1 MIQKSI
7 ILYEK
12 KLVINKFLINKFDNK
27 IIVKSL
33 DYTDFK
39 IPIYNKYNGID
50 YYPIYFPLVLPII
63 DNYVYNPYIVLSS
76 YNINIDNDIDFFY
89 QLKQN
94 LKNFYNYNYLIDNPY
109 TFVRIMNEYYS
120 LNQNIELKDTLDEY
134 IISFWFNINIIKTY
148 IIFILIKFPNI
159 TNKTIKD
166 IHLKY
171 NIPKKILTIANNIKS
186 IKYSITSDNYKMT
199 ISEYYNFNYNVSLKL
214 LELKNYNYYY
224 IVKSDNLNKVIK
236 IYINKINK
244 NLIYLNETTIINFN
258 NYYWYHFHPDIK
270 INKEYI
276 IYQTFINFDFTH
288 EIIKYL
294 LNIIDASIIID
305 YYMNE
310 KKTSNLILLS
320 DIYKN
325 NNFNLTDIQILKSNS
340 FTDTFFKN
348 ITEKSNDVVQ
358 ILTILFDNYQFP
370 LKSNRHDI
378 EYNFDYILY
387 YSLYHY
393 KLIFNIANKELYPEV
408 NNIIPNKVKNLYINM
423 IKIYYQIINND
434 FEGITYNQKFYNDY
448 LHRNIIKLFFIKT
461 DRLSINYFHDTIEPF
476 NFNKFKNIVFTN
488 MLLVDIAS
496 KLSWNNITKKL
507 NYLNYF
513 YQNNSIIYYQDKINK
528 NIIPDNFDYRI
539 KKIIEN
545 PFEMYKYLRKESDFI
560 KWSKFISDKII
571 NLYIVPITLSV
582 DDVLNFGKIIY
593 LLLNVTDQHTKEPTY
608 IKFINFCNLHTNLI
622 LDGLRI
628 NLNIK
633 EFFHILKTNINL
645 GFLAKH
651 LTWDKEAI
659 IFDDLEEKPNEIIKL
674 EEKLELTMKKYNKY
688 KAKYLSIKTE
698 SINSD
703 SD

>member
-50 YYPIYFPLVLPII
+50 YYPIYFPLELHII
-63 DNYVYNPYIVLSS
+63 DNYVFNPYIILSS

-94 LKNFYNYNYLIDNPY
+94 LKNFYNYNYLIENPY
-109 TFVRIMNEYYS
+109 IFVKIMNEYYS
-120 LNQNIELKDTLDEY
+120 INQNIELKDTLDEY

-148 IIFILIKFPNI
+148 IIFILINFPNI

-166 IHLKY
+166 IHSKY

-186 IKYSITSDNYKMT
+186 IKYSITSDDYKMT
-199 ISEYYNFNYNVSLKL
+199 LSEYYNFNYNVSLKL
-214 LELKNYNYYY
+214 LELKNHNYYY
-224 IVKSDNLNKVIK
+224 IVKSDNLNKIIK

-270 INKEYI
+270 INKEYV

-294 LNIIDASIIID
+294 LNINDASIIID

-393 KLIFNIANKELYPEV
+393 KLIFNNVNKELYPEV

-528 NIIPDNFDYRI
+528 NIIPENFDYRI

-582 DDVLNFGKIIY
+582 DDVLNFGKLIY
-593 LLLNVTDQHTKEPTY
+593 LLLNITEQHIKEPTY
-608 IKFINFCNLHTNLI
+608 IKFINFCILHSNLI
-622 LDGLRI
+622 LDGTRI

-659 IFDDLEEKPNEIIKL
+659 MFDDLEEKPNEIIKL